1 MLDTKWV
8 RRRRATGGGALL
20 LALLAGVG
28 VGRAHA
34 TDIVVTTT
42 TDESNSDGDC
52 SLREAV
58 RAAIFNAAKDACPAG
73 ESNATDTIILQG
85 GAVYSLTIPGT
96 ENASSSGD
104 LDILNGAAATDLVL
118 KAVGGGRA
126 IISQD
131 AFPDDRVIDVM
142 PGAVVELDDIEI
154 RGGAAPAG
162 ANGGGLNAGAG
173 SSVTLKRC
181 AFRDNSAADAGGA
194 VALLSGATLSVE
206 DSVFESNVAGSS
218 GGALSISPTA
228 SATVAGSLFVAND
241 ASGADGGAIVNDGTL
256 TTTSSTFVD
265 NRAHDLGG
273 GVASRTAVAGKTS
286 ITASCFIGNEGAV
299 DNAQSAVQTAT
310 GNWWGATDGPSGVAS
325 GSGDAVGADVTVT
338 GFLTAPPAGCL
349 PLELVANGN
358 MESNDVDLD
367 LPDRWRT
374 RHLVTPDE
382 GLFCTTDG
390 CAVEIDGGVERTQLL
405 QTILLAGSAGDS
417 FTFSARSSAAGVPA
431 SGGRY
436 LAELRIVHS
445 DGTTQSRTLKF
456 DPGDHDFVAR
466 SKVAVA
472 SKDYVRLKLR
482 LEYSRPSGSVRFD
495 DVSVV
500 KEP

>member
-1 MLDTKWV
+1 MLDKN
-8 RRRRATGGGALL
+8 RGRRRASAGGRVSLL
-20 LALLAGVG
+20 VALLAAAGA
-28 VGRAHA
+28 GRAHA

-42 TDESNSDGDC
+42 ADESNNDGDC

-104 LDILNGAAATDLVL
+104 LDILNDAAATDLVI

-126 IISQD
+126 TISQD

-142 PGAVVELDDIEI
+142 PGAVVELDDIEL
-154 RGGAAPAG
+154 RGGAAPTG

-181 AFRDNSAADAGGA
+181 ALRDNGAAGAGGA
-194 VALLSGATLSVE
+194 IALNGAALSVE
-206 DSVFESNVAGSS
+206 DGVFERNVAGTS
-218 GGALSISPTA
+218 GGALSISPSA
-228 SATVAGSLFVAND
+228 SATITGSLFADNV
-241 ASGADGGAIVNDGTL
+241 ASGGDGGAIVNDGTL
-256 TTTSSTFVD
+256 VTTSSSFVD

-273 GVASRTAVAGKTS
+273 AVATRTTVAGKTS
-286 ITASCFIGNEGAV
+286 VTASCFIGNEGAV

-310 GNWWGATDGPSGVAS
+310 GNWWGATDGPSGVAG
-325 GSGDAVGADVTVT
+325 GSGDAVGADVDVS
-338 GFLTAPPAGCL
+338 GFLTAPPAACL
-349 PLELVANGN
+349 PLEVVANGN

-382 GLFCTTDG
+382 GLFCTADS

-405 QTILLAGSAGDS
+405 QTVLLAGSAGDS

-436 LAELRIVHS
+436 LAELRIIHS

-456 DPGDHDFVAR
+456 GPGDHDFVAR
-466 SKVAVA
+466 SKVTVA
-472 SKDYVRLKLR
+472 TKDYVRLKLR
-482 LEYSRPSGSVRFD
+482 LEYSRPTGSVRFD

-500 KEP
+500 KQP